1 MLSNRIWSRSSRF
14 VPEENSQDL
23 VTPRFSNHK
32 LVAWPLLHRGAMLT
46 GLLLLMALMGL
57 PVNASATEYD
67 PTGLYDVDYFKLKNG
82 VDVVLKK
89 RTHARN
95 VAVRLVVNV
104 GFRHFPCD
112 KRETP
117 HFLEHLL
124 FMGTSKHSE
133 AELKRLIEDH
143 GGSWNGFTAEADTG
157 YQVDIYDQHLPLA
170 INTLY
175 EIITDTIITP
185 EKIESAREVIY
196 RERGGKY
203 SWLTRWFYRNGIFKD
218 AATKGLEA
226 LLPGTGVHCP
236 GVVTPEGIGE
246 SDVRETYKNY
256 YVPSNMALVVV
267 GNFNR
272 DTLVSQIES
281 TFGQLTPKAAN
292 DTKLITPPYMTG
304 TKEVTGTFSPLIG
317 QSGEVGLA
325 YRTDGSNSPDTYA
338 LWVLWK
344 YLDRVL
350 YERIRVKEAMSY
362 GPGSGYSTKRDY
374 GIFVAAADVD
384 LDKIEVARGQLEEE
398 VEKAKQGQIAADHLK
413 NVKERILW
421 ELAQSYESNS
431 SMAGFYMSS
440 LSQLRTRGKLT
451 NHEATIARLTPQDI
465 QRVAK
470 KNLRNDSRIIVRSTP
485 TMTFTQFYIGLG
497 VFALVA
503 PSTCFYFVR
512 RFIKKRRS
520 SADDLA
526 H

>member
-1 MLSNRIWSRSSRF
+1 MLMG
-14 VPEENSQDL
+14 L
-23 VTPRFSNHK
+23 VLLAV
-32 LVAWPLLHRGAMLT
+32 LV
-46 GLLLLMALMGL
+46 GL
-57 PVNASATEYD
+57 PVNASASEYD
-67 PTGLYDVDYFKLKNG
+67 PTGLYDVDYFKLENG
-82 VDVVLKK
+82 LDVVLKK

-104 GFRHFPCD
+104 GLRNFPCD

-143 GGSWNGFTAEADTG
+143 GGSWNGFTTETDTG

-203 SWLTRWFYRNGIFKD
+203 SQLTHRLYQNGVFKD

-236 GVVTPEGIGE
+236 GLITPGGIGE
-246 SDVRETYKNY
+246 SDVKEAYKNY
-256 YVPSNMALVVV
+256 YVPANMALVVV
-267 GNFNR
+267 GNFNK
-272 DTLVSQIES
+272 DTLLSQMNS
-281 TFGQLTPKAAN
+281 TFGKLTPKASN
-292 DTKLITPPYMTG
+292 GSKLITPPYMTG
-304 TKEVTGTFSPLIG
+304 TREVTGTLSPMIG
-317 QSGEVGLA
+317 VSGEVGLA

-362 GPGSGYSTKRDY
+362 GPGSGYRSGYDY
-374 GIFVAAADVD
+374 GIFLAAADVD
-384 LDKIEVARGQLEEE
+384 LDKLELAKVQLEEE
-398 VEKAKQGQIAADHLK
+398 VEKLKQGQIASDHLK
-413 NVKERILW
+413 VVKERILW

-431 SMAGFYMSS
+431 SMAAFYMSS
-440 LSQLRTRGKLT
+440 LSQLKTHGKLT
-451 NHEATIARLTPQDI
+451 NHEASIAKVTPEDV
-465 QRVAK
+465 QRVA
-470 KNLRNDSRIIVRSTP
+470 NQYLRNDSRVILRSTP
-485 TMTFTQFYIGLG
+485 TLTFTQFYIGLG
-497 VFALVA
+497 VFAVA
-503 PSTCFYFVR
+503 IPGTGFYFVR
-512 RFIKKRRS
+512 RFVKRRRERNGV
-520 SADDLA
+520 AF
-526 H
+526 